1 MKVTDVIT
9 LGDKIDIRL
18 SRQLRKQENGGE
30 EAAVYQSSVS
40 DYLSDKELEISMPTQ
55 GGRMVLFQMGAEC
68 SLIFYT
74 KGGMYTTTATVT
86 KRFRRDG
93 LYLLTVLLTG
103 SLVKFQRREFFRV
116 DHSSQVEYYKI
127 TMEIAKSRTMQEI
140 FTAIEEEPEAF
151 SKQTGNMQDVSGGGI
166 RFSAAEGLEPNTYVL
181 VKFRL
186 SNGKMDESF
195 RLVGQVVGSYPH
207 ERASGLF
214 NNRIEFL
221 FKDLR
226 DREKIVRFVFEEE
239 RRIRKKEVGD

>member
-1 MKVTDVIT
+1 
-9 LGDKIDIRL
+9 
-18 SRQLRKQENGGE
+18 
-30 EAAVYQSSVS
+30 
-40 DYLSDKELEISMPTQ
+40 
-55 GGRMVLFQMGAEC
+55 MGAEC
-68 SLIFYT
+68 NLIFYT
-74 KGGMYTTTATVT
+74 KGGMYTTTATVI

-116 DHSSQVEYYKI
+116 DHASQVEYYKI

-140 FTAIEEEPEAF
+140 HTAIEAEPDAF

-186 SNGKMDESF
+186 SNGKIDESF
-195 RLVGQVVGSYPH
+195 CLVGQVVGSYSH
-207 ERASGLF
+207 EKSGGLF
-214 NNRIEFL
+214 SNRIEFL